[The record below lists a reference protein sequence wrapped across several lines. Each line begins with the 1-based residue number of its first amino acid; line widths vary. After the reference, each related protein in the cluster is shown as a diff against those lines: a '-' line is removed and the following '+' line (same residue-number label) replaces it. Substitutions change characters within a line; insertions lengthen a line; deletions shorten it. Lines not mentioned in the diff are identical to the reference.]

1 MTYVIFKYY
10 LSNIIDSYISSS
22 GCCIVSKQL
31 FAVKCPECLGTN
43 IIIDSDMGEYVCG
56 DCGLVIQEDI
66 QNQGA
71 EWRAFNPQERAS
83 RARAGTPIKYSH
95 YDKGLSTV
103 IRVEKDAF
111 GRPLSPKVKQ
121 QMWRL
126 RRWQMRSKVHAS
138 QSRNLMLAMSELQ
151 RLSEIL
157 HMPSSVVDLASIIY
171 RKTLNEGLVRGR
183 SIEGMVAGA
192 LYAAVRFTKVPRTL
206 KEIAEASQR
215 TQKEIARSYGV
226 IVRNLEMRMPIDDP
240 KDYVTKIAEKAKVS
254 SEVEGLAI
262 NLIKEA
268 KTKFA
273 TTGKDPSGLAA
284 AALYIAA
291 KHKKEKITQSR
302 LAKAA
307 NVTEVTVRNRK
318 RDLMKNLYRKK

>member
-1 MTYVIFKYY
+1 VTKQ
-10 LSNIIDSYISSS
+10 
-22 GCCIVSKQL
+22 IVT
-31 FAVKCPECLGTN
+31 VRCPECGSTDL
-43 IIIDSDMGEYVCG
+43 IVDSEMGEYVCG
-56 DCGLVIQEDI
+56 RCGLVIEENIPSQE
-66 QNQGA
+66 A
-71 EWRAFNPQERAS
+71 EWRAFTPQERDA
-83 RARAGTPIKYSH
+83 RARAGTPTDYSH

-126 RRWQMRSKVHAS
+126 KRWHTRSKVHAS

-151 RLSEIL
+151 RLSDIL
-157 HMPSSVVDLASIIY
+157 HMPSSVHDMAAIIY

-183 SIEGMVAGA
+183 SIGGMVAGA
-192 LYAAVRFTKVPRTL
+192 LYAAIRFTKLPRTL

-226 IVRNLEMRMPIDDP
+226 IVRNLDMRMPIDDP
-240 KDYVTKIAEKAKVS
+240 ADYITKVAEKAKVS

-262 NLIKEA
+262 KLLREA
-268 KTKFA
+268 KKKYA

-284 AALYIAA
+284 AILYLSARML
-291 KHKKEKITQSR
+291 KEKVTQAR

-318 RDLMKNLYRKK
+318 RDLMKSLNLKKI

>member
-1 MTYVIFKYY
+1 
-10 LSNIIDSYISSS
+10 
-22 GCCIVSKQL
+22 VSKQVL
-31 FAVKCPECLGTN
+31 NPRCPECRSIN
-43 IIIDSDMGEYVCG
+43 IIIDSDMGECVCG
-56 DCGLVIQEDI
+56 NCGLVIQEDI
-66 QNQGA
+66 PNQGA
-71 EWRAFNPQERAS
+71 EWRAFTPQERAS
-83 RARAGTPIKYSH
+83 RARAGTPTRYSH
-95 YDKGLSTV
+95 FDKSLSTV

-126 RRWQMRSKVHAS
+126 KRWQMRSKVHAS

-171 RKTLNEGLVRGR
+171 RKTLNDGLVRGR
-183 SIEGMVAGA
+183 SIKGMVAGA

-215 TQKEIARSYGV
+215 RQKEIARSYGV

-240 KDYVTKIAEKAKVS
+240 TDYVTKIAEKAEVS

-262 NLIKEA
+262 KLIREA
-268 KTKFA
+268 KRKFA

-284 AALYIAA
+284 AALYIVA
-291 KHKKEKITQSR
+291 KQKKEKITQSR

-307 NVTEVTVRNRK
+307 DVTEVTVRNRK
-318 RDLMKNLYRKK
+318 RDLLKSLNMKKK

>member
-1 MTYVIFKYY
+1 MT
-10 LSNIIDSYISSS
+10 NQ
-22 GCCIVSKQL
+22 IVT
-31 FAVKCPECLGTN
+31 VRCPECGSSDL
-43 IIIDSDMGEYVCG
+43 IVDSEMGEYVCG
-56 DCGLVIQEDI
+56 RCGLVIEENMPSQE
-66 QNQGA
+66 A
-71 EWRAFNPQERAS
+71 EWRAFTPQERDA
-83 RARAGTPIKYSH
+83 RARAGTPTDFSH

-126 RRWQMRSKVHAS
+126 RRWQTRSKVHAS

-151 RLSEIL
+151 RLSDIL
-157 HMPSSVVDLASIIY
+157 YMPSSVHDMAAIIY
-171 RKTLNEGLVRGR
+171 RKALNEGLVRGR
-183 SIEGMVAGA
+183 SIGGIVAGA

-215 TQKEIARSYGV
+215 SQKEIARSYSV

-240 KDYVTKIAEKAKVS
+240 TDYITKVAAKAKVS
-254 SEVEGLAI
+254 SDVEGLAL
-262 NLIKEA
+262 NLIGEA
-268 KTKFA
+268 KKKYA

-284 AALYIAA
+284 AILYLSARML
-291 KHKKEKITQSR
+291 KEKVTQAR

-318 RDLMKNLYRKK
+318 RDLMKSLNLKKM

>member
-1 MTYVIFKYY
+1 
-10 LSNIIDSYISSS
+10 
-22 GCCIVSKQL
+22 VSEQITTL
-31 FAVKCPECLGTN
+31 KCPECGSTKL
-43 IIIDSDMGEYVCG
+43 ILDSEMGEYICG
-56 DCGLVIQEDI
+56 HCGLVIQENI
-66 QNQGA
+66 PTQGA
-71 EWRAFNPQERAS
+71 EWRAFTPQERDA
-83 RARAGTPIKYSH
+83 RARAGTPTKYSH

-126 RRWQMRSKVHAS
+126 RRWHMRSKVHAS
-138 QSRNLMLAMSELQ
+138 QNRNLMLALSELQ

-157 HMPSSVVDLASIIY
+157 HIPSSVQDMASIIY

-183 SIEGMVAGA
+183 SIGGMVAGA
-192 LYAAVRFTKVPRTL
+192 LYAAIRFTKLPRTL

-240 KDYVTKIAEKAKVS
+240 SDYVTKIAEKAKVS

-262 NLIKEA
+262 KLIREA
-268 KTKFA
+268 KSKFA

-284 AALYIAA
+284 AALYIAS
-291 KHKKEKITQSR
+291 KMKKEKITQSR

-307 NVTEVTVRNRK
+307 DVTEVTVRNRK
-318 RDLMKNLYRKK
+318 RDLMKTLKMKKL

>member
-1 MTYVIFKYY
+1 VTKQ
-10 LSNIIDSYISSS
+10 
-22 GCCIVSKQL
+22 IVT
-31 FAVKCPECLGTN
+31 VRCPECGSTDL
-43 IIIDSDMGEYVCG
+43 IVDSEMGEYVCG
-56 DCGLVIQEDI
+56 RCGLVIEENIPSQE
-66 QNQGA
+66 A
-71 EWRAFNPQERAS
+71 EWRAFTPQERDA
-83 RARAGTPIKYSH
+83 RARAGAPTDYSH

-126 RRWQMRSKVHAS
+126 RRWHTRSKVHAS

-157 HMPSSVVDLASIIY
+157 YMPSSVVDMAAIIY

-183 SIEGMVAGA
+183 SIGGMVAGA
-192 LYAAVRFTKVPRTL
+192 LYAAIRFTKLPRTL

-215 TQKEIARSYGV
+215 SGKEIARSYSV
-226 IVRNLEMRMPIDDP
+226 IVRKLDMRMPIDDP
-240 KDYVTKIAEKAKVS
+240 TDYVTKVAEKAKVS

-262 NLIKEA
+262 KLLREA
-268 KTKFA
+268 KKKYA

-284 AALYIAA
+284 AILYLSARML
-291 KHKKEKITQSR
+291 KEKVTQAR

-318 RDLMKNLYRKK
+318 RDLMKSLNLKKV

>member
-1 MTYVIFKYY
+1 VTEQ
-10 LSNIIDSYISSS
+10 
-22 GCCIVSKQL
+22 IVT
-31 FAVKCPECLGTN
+31 VKCPECGSTDL
-43 IIIDSDMGEYVCG
+43 IVDSEMGEYVCSR
-56 DCGLVIQEDI
+56 CGLVIEENIPSQE
-66 QNQGA
+66 A
-71 EWRAFNPQERAS
+71 EWRAFTPQERDA
-83 RARAGTPIKYSH
+83 RARAGTPTKYSH
-95 YDKGLSTV
+95 YDKGLSTI

-126 RRWQMRSKVHAS
+126 RRWQTRSKVHAS

-151 RLSEIL
+151 RLSDIL
-157 HMPSSVVDLASIIY
+157 HMPSSVHDMAAIIY

-183 SIEGMVAGA
+183 SIGGMVAGA
-192 LYAAVRFTKVPRTL
+192 LYAAVRFSKLPRTL

-215 TQKEIARSYGV
+215 TQKEIARSYSV
-226 IVRNLEMRMPIDDP
+226 IVRNLDMRMPIDDP
-240 KDYVTKIAEKAKVS
+240 TDYVTKVAEKAKVS

-262 NLIKEA
+262 KLIVEA
-268 KTKFA
+268 KKKYA

-284 AALYIAA
+284 AILYLSARML
-291 KHKKEKITQSR
+291 KEKVTQAR

-318 RDLMKNLYRKK
+318 RDLMKTLNLKKM

>member
-1 MTYVIFKYY
+1 VVTYWVTR
-10 LSNIIDSYISSS
+10 
-22 GCCIVSKQL
+22 CCTVSKQ
-31 FAVKCPECLGTN
+31 VVTVRCPECGSTN
-43 IIIDSDMGEYVCG
+43 IIVDSDMGEYVCG
-56 DCGLVIQEDI
+56 NCGLVIQEDVPT
-66 QNQGA
+66 QGA
-71 EWRAFNPQERAS
+71 EWRAFTPQERAS
-83 RARAGTPIKYSH
+83 RARAGTPTKYSH

-103 IRVEKDAF
+103 IRVEKDAY

-126 RRWQMRSKVHAS
+126 RRWQMRSRVHAS

-157 HMPSSVVDLASIIY
+157 HIPNSVQDMASIVY

-183 SIEGMVAGA
+183 SIGGMVAGA
-192 LYAAVRFTKVPRTL
+192 LYAAIRFTKLPRTL
-206 KEIAEASQR
+206 KEISEASQR

-240 KDYVTKIAEKAKVS
+240 TDYVTKIAEKAKVS

-262 NLIKEA
+262 KLIEKA
-268 KTKFA
+268 KKKFA

-284 AALYIAA
+284 AALYISA
-291 KHKKEKITQSR
+291 KMLKEKITQSR

-307 NVTEVTVRNRK
+307 DVTEVTVRNRK
-318 RDLMKNLYRKK
+318 RDLMKTLKLKKP

>member
-1 MTYVIFKYY
+1 VSEQVIT
-10 LSNIIDSYISSS
+10 
-22 GCCIVSKQL
+22 VR
-31 FAVKCPECLGTN
+31 CPECGSTN
-43 IIIDSDMGEYVCG
+43 IIVDSDMGEYVCG
-56 DCGLVIQEDI
+56 NCGLVLQEDVPT
-66 QNQGA
+66 QGA
-71 EWRAFNPQERAS
+71 EWRAFTPQERDS
-83 RARAGTPIKYSH
+83 RARAGTPTKYSH

-138 QSRNLMLAMSELQ
+138 QSRNLMLALSELQ

-157 HMPSSVVDLASIIY
+157 HIPSSVQDMASIIY

-183 SIEGMVAGA
+183 SIGGMVAGA
-192 LYAAVRFTKVPRTL
+192 LYAAIRFTKLPRTL
-206 KEIAEASQR
+206 KEISEASQR
-215 TQKEIARSYGV
+215 TQKEIARSYGI

-240 KDYVTKIAEKAKVS
+240 TDYVTKVAEKARVS

-262 NLIKEA
+262 KLINDA
-268 KTKFA
+268 KKRFA

-284 AALYIAA
+284 AALYIAS
-291 KHKKEKITQSR
+291 KMKKEKITQSR

-307 NVTEVTVRNRK
+307 DVTEVTVRNRK
-318 RDLMKNLYRKK
+318 RDLIKSLKMKKV

>member
-1 MTYVIFKYY
+1 MVTQT
-10 LSNIIDSYISSS
+10 
-22 GCCIVSKQL
+22 GCCIVSEQ
-31 FAVKCPECLGTN
+31 VMTVRCPECGSTN
-43 IIIDSDMGEYVCG
+43 LVMDTEMGEYVCG
-56 DCGLVIQEDI
+56 QCGLVLEEDI
-66 QNQGA
+66 PNQGA
-71 EWRAFNPQERAS
+71 EWRAFTAQERNA
-83 RARAGTPIKYSH
+83 RARAGTPTKYTH
-95 YDKGLSTV
+95 YDKGLSTI

-157 HMPSSVVDLASIIY
+157 HMPSSVVDMASIIY

-183 SIEGMVAGA
+183 SIGGMVAGA

-206 KEIAEASQR
+206 KEISEASQR

-240 KDYVTKIAEKAKVS
+240 TDYVTKIAEKAKVS
-254 SEVEGLAI
+254 SDVEGLAI
-262 NLIKEA
+262 KLIKEA
-268 KTKFA
+268 KRKFA

-284 AALYIAA
+284 AALYISA
-291 KHKKEKITQSR
+291 KMLKEKITQSR

-307 NVTEVTVRNRK
+307 DVTEVTVRNRK
-318 RDLMKNLYRKK
+318 RDLMKSLQLKKV

>member
-1 MTYVIFKYY
+1 VT
-10 LSNIIDSYISSS
+10 NQ
-22 GCCIVSKQL
+22 IVT
-31 FAVKCPECLGTN
+31 VRCPECGSSDL
-43 IIIDSDMGEYVCG
+43 IVDSEMGEYVCG
-56 DCGLVIQEDI
+56 RCGLVIEENMPSQE
-66 QNQGA
+66 A
-71 EWRAFNPQERAS
+71 EWRAFTPQERDA
-83 RARAGTPIKYSH
+83 RARAGTPTDFSH

-126 RRWQMRSKVHAS
+126 RRWQTRSKVHAS

-151 RLSEIL
+151 RLSDIL
-157 HMPSSVVDLASIIY
+157 YMSSSVHDMAAIIY
-171 RKTLNEGLVRGR
+171 RKALNEGLVRGR
-183 SIEGMVAGA
+183 SIGGIVAGA

-215 TQKEIARSYGV
+215 SQKEIARSYSV
-226 IVRNLEMRMPIDDP
+226 IVRNLEMKMPIDDP
-240 KDYVTKIAEKAKVS
+240 IDYITKVAEKAKVS
-254 SEVEGLAI
+254 SDVEGLALK
-262 NLIKEA
+262 LIREA
-268 KTKFA
+268 KKKYA

-284 AALYIAA
+284 AILYLSARML
-291 KHKKEKITQSR
+291 KEKVTQAR

-318 RDLMKNLYRKK
+318 RDLMKSLNLKKV

>member
-1 MTYVIFKYY
+1 VT
-10 LSNIIDSYISSS
+10 NQ
-22 GCCIVSKQL
+22 IVT
-31 FAVKCPECLGTN
+31 VRCPECGSSDL
-43 IIIDSDMGEYVCG
+43 IVDSEMGEYVCG
-56 DCGLVIQEDI
+56 RCGLVIEENMPSQE
-66 QNQGA
+66 A
-71 EWRAFNPQERAS
+71 EWRAFTPQERDA
-83 RARAGTPIKYSH
+83 RARAGTPTDFSH

-126 RRWQMRSKVHAS
+126 RRWQTRSKVHAS

-157 HMPSSVVDLASIIY
+157 YMPSSVHDMAAIIY
-171 RKTLNEGLVRGR
+171 RKALNEGLVRGR
-183 SIEGMVAGA
+183 SIGGIVAGA

-215 TQKEIARSYGV
+215 SQKEIARSYSV
-226 IVRNLEMRMPIDDP
+226 IVRNLEMKMPIDDP
-240 KDYVTKIAEKAKVS
+240 TDYITKVAAKAKVS
-254 SEVEGLAI
+254 SDVEGLAL
-262 NLIKEA
+262 NLIGEA
-268 KTKFA
+268 KKKYA

-284 AALYIAA
+284 AILYLSARML
-291 KHKKEKITQSR
+291 KEKVTQAR

-318 RDLMKNLYRKK
+318 RDLIKSLNLKKM

>member
-1 MTYVIFKYY
+1 VT
-10 LSNIIDSYISSS
+10 
-22 GCCIVSKQL
+22 KQL
-31 FAVKCPECLGTN
+31 VSVRCPECGSTN
-43 IIIDSDMGEYVCG
+43 LVLDSEMGEYVCSR
-56 DCGLVIQEDI
+56 CGLVIEENI
-66 QNQGA
+66 PSHEA
-71 EWRAFNPQERAS
+71 EWRAFTPQERAS
-83 RARAGTPIKYSH
+83 RARAGTPIDYSH

-103 IRVEKDAF
+103 IRVEKDAR
-111 GRPLSPKVKQ
+111 GRSLSPKVKQ

-126 RRWQMRSKVHAS
+126 RRWQTRSKVYAS

-151 RLSEIL
+151 RLCDIL
-157 HMPSSVVDLASIIY
+157 HMPSSVHDMAAIIY

-183 SIEGMVAGA
+183 SISGMVAGA

-215 TQKEIARSYGV
+215 SGKEIARSYSV
-226 IVRNLEMRMPIDDP
+226 IVRNLHMRMPIDDP
-240 KDYVTKIAEKAKVS
+240 TDYVTKVAEKAKVS
-254 SEVEGLAI
+254 SDVEVLAI

-268 KTKFA
+268 RKNYA

-284 AALYIAA
+284 AILYLSA
-291 KHKKEKITQSR
+291 KMLKEKVTQAQ

-318 RDLMKNLYRKK
+318 RDLMKSLSLTKP

>member
-1 MTYVIFKYY
+1 VT
-10 LSNIIDSYISSS
+10 NQ
-22 GCCIVSKQL
+22 IVT
-31 FAVKCPECLGTN
+31 VRCPECGSSDL
-43 IIIDSDMGEYVCG
+43 IVDSEMGEYVCG
-56 DCGLVIQEDI
+56 RCGLVIEENMPSQE
-66 QNQGA
+66 A
-71 EWRAFNPQERAS
+71 EWRAFTPQERDA
-83 RARAGTPIKYSH
+83 RARAGTPTDFSH

-126 RRWQMRSKVHAS
+126 RRWQTRSKVHAS

-157 HMPSSVVDLASIIY
+157 YMPSSVHDMAAIIY
-171 RKTLNEGLVRGR
+171 RKALNEGLVRGR
-183 SIEGMVAGA
+183 SIGGIVAGA

-215 TQKEIARSYGV
+215 SQKEIARSYSV
-226 IVRNLEMRMPIDDP
+226 IVRNLEMKMPIDDP
-240 KDYVTKIAEKAKVS
+240 IDYITKVAEKAKVS
-254 SEVEGLAI
+254 SDVEGLALK
-262 NLIKEA
+262 LIREA
-268 KTKFA
+268 KKKYA

-284 AALYIAA
+284 AILYLSARML
-291 KHKKEKITQSR
+291 KEKVTQAR

-318 RDLMKNLYRKK
+318 RDLMKSLNLKKV

>member
-1 MTYVIFKYY
+1 VTKQ
-10 LSNIIDSYISSS
+10 
-22 GCCIVSKQL
+22 IVT
-31 FAVKCPECLGTN
+31 VRCPECGSTDL
-43 IIIDSDMGEYVCG
+43 IVDSEMGEYVCG
-56 DCGLVIQEDI
+56 RCGLVIEENIPSQE
-66 QNQGA
+66 A
-71 EWRAFNPQERAS
+71 EWRAFTPQERDA
-83 RARAGTPIKYSH
+83 RARVGAPTKYSH
-95 YDKGLSTV
+95 YDKGLSTI

-126 RRWQMRSKVHAS
+126 KRWHTRSKVHAS

-157 HMPSSVVDLASIIY
+157 HMPSSVHDMAAIIY

-183 SIEGMVAGA
+183 SIGGMVAGA
-192 LYAAVRFTKVPRTL
+192 LYAAIRFTKLPRTL

-226 IVRNLEMRMPIDDP
+226 IVRNLEMRMPIADP
-240 KDYVTKIAEKAKVS
+240 TDYITKVAEKAKVS

-262 NLIKEA
+262 KLLREA
-268 KTKFA
+268 KKKYA

-284 AALYIAA
+284 AILYLSARML
-291 KHKKEKITQSR
+291 KEKVTQAR

-318 RDLMKNLYRKK
+318 RDLMKSLNLEKM

>member
-1 MTYVIFKYY
+1 MT
-10 LSNIIDSYISSS
+10 NQ
-22 GCCIVSKQL
+22 IVT
-31 FAVKCPECLGTN
+31 VRCPECGSSDL
-43 IIIDSDMGEYVCG
+43 IVDSEMGEYVCG
-56 DCGLVIQEDI
+56 RCGLVIEENMPSQE
-66 QNQGA
+66 A
-71 EWRAFNPQERAS
+71 EWRAFTPQERDA
-83 RARAGTPIKYSH
+83 RARAGTPTDFSH

-126 RRWQMRSKVHAS
+126 RRWQTRSKVHAS
-138 QSRNLMLAMSELQ
+138 QSRNLMLALSELQ

-157 HMPSSVVDLASIIY
+157 YMPSSVHDMAAIIY

-192 LYAAVRFTKVPRTL
+192 LYAAIRFTKLPRTL

-215 TQKEIARSYGV
+215 TQKEIARSYSV
-226 IVRNLEMRMPIDDP
+226 IIRNLEMRMPINDP
-240 KDYVTKIAEKAKVS
+240 TDYVTKVAEKAKVS

-262 NLIKEA
+262 KLIVEA
-268 KTKFA
+268 KKKYA

-284 AALYIAA
+284 AILYLSARML
-291 KHKKEKITQSR
+291 KEKVTQAR

-318 RDLMKNLYRKK
+318 RDLMKSLNLKKM

>member
-1 MTYVIFKYY
+1 VVTYRIT
-10 LSNIIDSYISSS
+10 
-22 GCCIVSKQL
+22 GCCIVSKQI
-31 FAVKCPECLGTN
+31 VTVRCPECGSTN
-43 IIIDSDMGEYVCG
+43 IIFDSDMGEYVCG
-56 DCGLVIQEDI
+56 HCGLVIEEGI
-66 QNQGA
+66 PSQGA
-71 EWRAFNPQERAS
+71 EWRAFTPQERSS
-83 RARAGTPIKYSH
+83 RARAGTPTDYSH

-157 HMPSSVVDLASIIY
+157 HMPPSVVELASIVY

-183 SIEGMVAGA
+183 SIGGMVAGA

-206 KEIAEASQR
+206 KEISEASQR
-215 TQKEIARSYGV
+215 TQKEIARSYSV
-226 IVRNLEMRMPIDDP
+226 IVRNLEMMMPIDDP
-240 KDYVTKIAEKAKVS
+240 TAYVTKIAEKAKVS

-262 NLIKEA
+262 KLIREA
-268 KTKFA
+268 KRKFA

-291 KHKKEKITQSR
+291 KQKKEKLTQSR

-307 NVTEVTVRNRK
+307 DVTEVTVRNRK
-318 RDLMKNLYRKK
+318 RDLMKSLKMKKK

>member
-1 MTYVIFKYY
+1 VTKQ
-10 LSNIIDSYISSS
+10 
-22 GCCIVSKQL
+22 IVT
-31 FAVKCPECLGTN
+31 VKCPECGSTN
-43 IIIDSDMGEYVCG
+43 LVIDSEMGEYVCRR
-56 DCGLVIQEDI
+56 CGLVIEENIPSQE
-66 QNQGA
+66 A
-71 EWRAFNPQERAS
+71 EWRAFTPQERDA
-83 RARAGTPIKYSH
+83 RARAGTPTKYSH
-95 YDKGLSTV
+95 YDKGLSTI

-111 GRPLSPKVKQ
+111 GHPLSPKVRQ

-126 RRWQMRSKVHAS
+126 RRWQTRSKVHAS

-157 HMPSSVVDLASIIY
+157 YMPSSVHDMAAIIY

-183 SIEGMVAGA
+183 SIGGMVAGA
-192 LYAAVRFTKVPRTL
+192 LYAAIRFTKLPRTL

-215 TQKEIARSYGV
+215 TQKEIARSYSV
-226 IVRNLEMRMPIDDP
+226 IVRNLEMMMPIDDP
-240 KDYVTKIAEKAKVS
+240 TDYITKVAEKAKVS

-262 NLIKEA
+262 KLIGEA
-268 KTKFA
+268 KKKYA

-284 AALYIAA
+284 AILYLSARML
-291 KHKKEKITQSR
+291 KEKVTQAR

-318 RDLMKNLYRKK
+318 RDLMKSLNLKKV

>member
-1 MTYVIFKYY
+1 VT
-10 LSNIIDSYISSS
+10 NQ
-22 GCCIVSKQL
+22 IVT
-31 FAVKCPECLGTN
+31 VRCPECGSSDL
-43 IIIDSDMGEYVCG
+43 IVDSEMGEYVCG
-56 DCGLVIQEDI
+56 RCGLVIEENMPSQE
-66 QNQGA
+66 A
-71 EWRAFNPQERAS
+71 EWRAFTPQERDA
-83 RARAGTPIKYSH
+83 RARAGTPTDFSH

-126 RRWQMRSKVHAS
+126 RRWQTRSKVHAS

-157 HMPSSVVDLASIIY
+157 YMPSSVHDMAAIIY
-171 RKTLNEGLVRGR
+171 RKALNEGLVRGR
-183 SIEGMVAGA
+183 SIGGIVAGA

-215 TQKEIARSYGV
+215 SQKEIARSYSV
-226 IVRNLEMRMPIDDP
+226 IVRNLEMKMPIDDP
-240 KDYVTKIAEKAKVS
+240 TDYITKVAAKAKVS
-254 SEVEGLAI
+254 SDVEGLALK
-262 NLIKEA
+262 LIGEA
-268 KTKFA
+268 KKKYA

-284 AALYIAA
+284 AILYLSARML
-291 KHKKEKITQSR
+291 KEKVTQAR

-318 RDLMKNLYRKK
+318 RDLMKSLNLKKM

>member
-1 MTYVIFKYY
+1 V
-10 LSNIIDSYISSS
+10 SEQ
-22 GCCIVSKQL
+22 IVT
-31 FAVKCPECLGTN
+31 VRCPECGSTN
-43 IIIDSDMGEYVCG
+43 IIVDSEMGEYVCG
-56 DCGLVIQEDI
+56 QCGLVIQEDI
-66 QNQGA
+66 PSQGA
-71 EWRAFNPQERAS
+71 EWRAFTPQERDA
-83 RARAGTPIKYSH
+83 RARAGTPTKYSH

-111 GRPLSPKVKQ
+111 GRPLSPKVRQ

-126 RRWQMRSKVHAS
+126 RRWQTRSKVHAS

-157 HMPSSVVDLASIIY
+157 HMPSSVVDMASIIY
-171 RKTLNEGLVRGR
+171 RKILNEGLVRGR
-183 SIEGMVAGA
+183 SIGGMVAGA

-226 IVRNLEMRMPIDDP
+226 IVRNLEMKMPIDDP
-240 KDYVTKIAEKAKVS
+240 SDYVTKIAEKARVS
-254 SEVEGLAI
+254 SEVEGLAL
-262 NLIKEA
+262 NLIREA
-268 KTKFA
+268 KRKFA

-284 AALYIAA
+284 AALYIAS
-291 KHKKEKITQSR
+291 KMKKEKITQSR

-307 NVTEVTVRNRK
+307 DVTEVTVRNRK
-318 RDLMKNLYRKK
+318 RDLMKSLKMKKP